1 MPKYSKD
8 IIRDGYDMLKNGGV
22 LVYSTCTFAKEEN
35 EDVINEFISE
45 YKDAKLIEMQR
56 IWPHKVSGEGHFVAK
71 IQKLENEDCN
81 VKYIKI
87 KNNDKEVKDYR
98 EFEKKFLNISME
110 SRFDIR
116 GENLYLLPEEHPDTK
131 IKSIKIWSAL
141 RNAKEK

>member
-8 IIRDGYDMLKNGGV
+8 LIRDGYDMLKNGGV

-71 IQKLENEDCN
+71 VEN
-81 VKYIKI
+81 
-87 KNNDKEVKDYR
+87 
-98 EFEKKFLNISME
+98 
-110 SRFDIR
+110 
-116 GENLYLLPEEHPDTK
+116 
-131 IKSIKIWSAL
+131 
-141 RNAKEK
+141 